1 MNFVFFCS
9 FWNYLKGISRMP
21 QVTWFVTSRSH
32 TGVLFLSI
40 HKLLL
45 WVLRPLLSP
54 QKLFQNV
61 QLSSQAALSFP
72 QDAAEWT
79 QTATGQRGDQLQQ
92 ATDAGRRKWR
102 WRQRGESA
110 PARGG
115 SGADSC
121 TDPSHSPLPGR
132 QLCHRQGSSPQPEL
146 SYLLLIYENAH
157 KIIMVN

>member
-61 QLSSQAALSFP
+61 QLSSQAAVVS
-72 QDAAEWT
+72 
-79 QTATGQRGDQLQQ
+79 TGCCWMNSNGHRTKTRPTPASD
-92 ATDAGRRKWR
+92 RRRPREVAMTSARRVCACAWR
-102 WRQRGESA
+102 LWSRLLHRPEPLPASRTSA
-110 PARGG
+110 LPPARFE
-115 SGADSC
+115 STTGAFV
-121 TDPSHSPLPGR
+121 
-132 QLCHRQGSSPQPEL
+132 SSSNLRECP
-146 SYLLLIYENAH
+146 
-157 KIIMVN
+157 